1 MHFLCIISDKYLEKP
16 DTGNEDSTNGT
27 DCADGMTTDCT
38 DGMTTWTTIYMDG
51 RLLLTSVF
59 IWRQIYVISPF
70 LLFETGNIALNV
82 FYSFYL
88 LFWIS
93 IILRLES
100 QLNLKFYQQN
110 LQTQNFNCVWV
121 RSYTKQYKKSYDLSL
136 MSQLF
141 FFFYR
146 TWK

>member
-1 MHFLCIISDKYLEKP
+1 
-16 DTGNEDSTNGT
+16 
-27 DCADGMTTDCT
+27 
-38 DGMTTWTTIYMDG
+38 MDG

-70 LLFETGNIALNV
+70 LLFETGNIAFNV

-93 IILRLES
+93 NILRLES
-100 QLNLKFYQQN
+100 QLILKFYQQN

-121 RSYTKQYKKSYDLSL
+121 RSYTKQYKKVTIRHFRRNFIPYFTWRGKRIFTYRFLERIYFQQLTEKWTKLPPNDSSLSEF
-136 MSQLF
+136 SIHG
-141 FFFYR
+141 R
-146 TWK
+146 HCS